1 MKNLQ
6 ERMRDVF
13 LEQIYNRMHDDDRL
27 FIVTADFGSPVLD
40 KLRKDFTERIV
51 NVGIAEQNLINI
63 STGLALEGYIVYAYA
78 IIPFLTM
85 RAYEQIRNNL
95 SLLAQIKEMNI
106 NLIGVGAGLSYDL
119 SGPSHCALEDICIM
133 RTLPNI
139 CIFSPSDSVLTKTF
153 INYSIENKR
162 PKYMRLDGKPMP
174 DIYKDEK
181 MLGINKGFSKLA
193 EGKEVCMVST
203 GFMTHTALKVANR
216 LMKEGVNIG
225 LIDVFMI
232 KPMDES
238 MLFEELSKYSCVVT
252 LEEAFIN
259 KGGLDSLI
267 ASILGNNKS
276 GIILKRMGFGD
287 KYVFDIGSRDYLH
300 KLNGLDDDTIIKTIK
315 EELLQKQDEG

>member
-1 MKNLQ
+1 MNKPPK
-6 ERMRDVF
+6 RMRDVF
-13 LEQIYNRMHDDDRL
+13 LDQIYNHVRDNDKL
-27 FIVTADFGSPVLD
+27 FFLTADFGSPILD
-40 KLRKDFTERIV
+40 KIRKDFPKRIV

-78 IIPFLTM
+78 IAPFLTM

-95 SLLAQIKEMNI
+95 SLLAQREEMNI
-106 NLIGVGAGLSYDL
+106 NLIGVGAGLSYDM

-139 CIFSPSDSVLTKTF
+139 CIFSPSDCVLTEAF
-153 INYSIENKR
+153 FDYSTENKR

-174 DIYKDEK
+174 DIYKYEASLN
-181 MLGINKGFSKLA
+181 MHKGFCKLV
-193 EGKEVCMVST
+193 EGEEVCMVST
-203 GFMTHTALKVANR
+203 GFMTHTALNVANT
-216 LMKEGVNIG
+216 LMKEGIRIG

-232 KPMDES
+232 KPMDER
-238 MLFEELSKYSCVVT
+238 MLFEELSEYNCVVT

-287 KYVFDIGSRDYLH
+287 QYVFDIGSRDYLH
-300 KLNGLDDDTIIKTIK
+300 TLNGLDEESIMNNIKG
-315 EELLQKQDEG
+315 ELL

>member
-106 NLIGVGAGLSYDL
+106 NLIGVGAGLSYDM

-139 CIFSPSDSVLTKTF
+139 CIFSPSDCVLTKTF

-162 PKYMRLDGKPMP
+162 PKYMRLDAKPMP
-174 DIYKDEK
+174 NIYKDEN
-181 MLGINKGFSKLA
+181 MLDINKGFCKLV

-203 GFMTHTALKVANR
+203 GFMTHTALKVANK
-216 LMKEGVNIG
+216 LMKEGIHIG
-225 LIDVFMI
+225 LIDIFMI
-232 KPMDES
+232 RPIDER
-238 MLFEELSKYSCVVT
+238 MLFEELSKYNCVVT

-259 KGGLDSLI
+259 KGGLDSFI
-267 ASILGNNKS
+267 ASILDTRKS
-276 GIILKRMGFGD
+276 KISLRRMGFGD

-300 KLNGLDDDTIIKTIK
+300 KLNGLDDVSVTRSIKD
-315 EELLQKQDEG
+315 ELL

>member
-1 MKNLQ
+1 VNKPPK
-6 ERMRDVF
+6 RMRDVF
-13 LEQIYNRMHDDDRL
+13 LEQIYNRMRDDNRL
-27 FIVTADFGSPVLD
+27 FFLTADFGSPVLD
-40 KLRKDFTERIV
+40 NLRKDFRERVV